1 MRARPELP
9 LPVQAGYATA
19 DVGLNCV
26 ETLLR
31 LYVLVFYTDAV
42 GLRADLAGYA
52 AAIAI
57 VWDAATDP
65 VMGAISD
72 RTRHRFGGR
81 RGWLPAGGA
90 LLALGMIAV
99 FWPPALDSQAE
110 KFGWLLLAYCF
121 LNTGMTV
128 LSVPYM
134 AMAGEMT
141 AQPSLRLSLFGW
153 RFAFANVGALLAAV
167 LPRAFLGENRTTVGA
182 LPAVSAVAAALAAA
196 TALVSWAATAR
207 VRFAAP
213 PLPRQSL
220 GAVFA
225 APFQCPSFGPLLLAY
240 VVANT
245 GIGVNAA
252 AFFYYYEHVLELPEV
267 KTLNVLAV
275 FMLVFTGSLAGW
287 VRLGRKWGK
296 RRPLVVGAAVLGIG
310 TTALYVLLPAG
321 AYGLVLALGAVGLG
335 SFVGCIVLIDAMLTD
350 VVDHD
355 WLRTRQWRSGQF
367 FGVWRFAGKLAR
379 ALSVVVVGV
388 VMDLAGYVPLASEQ
402 PSSVDAT
409 LVVLFG
415 PGVGGFFVL
424 AAWIL
429 GRYRFDDAAQAR
441 VRTLLA
447 RRRARVSSP
456 AVPLSPSS

>member
-1 MRARPELP
+1 MRSRPELP

-19 DVGLNCV
+19 DIGLNAV

-31 LYVLVFYTDAV
+31 LYVLVFYTDVV
-42 GLRADLAGYA
+42 GLDAMLASVA

-57 VWDAATDP
+57 VWDAVTDP
-65 VMGAISD
+65 VMGVISD

-81 RGWLPAGGA
+81 RGWLPLGGA
-90 LLALGMIAV
+90 LLGLGMLAV
-99 FWPPALDSQAE
+99 FWPPSFDGQAA

-141 AQPSLRLSLFGW
+141 EHPPVRLTLFGW
-153 RFAFANVGALLAAV
+153 RFVFANVGALLAAV
-167 LPRAFLGENRTTVGA
+167 LPRVFLAEGATTA
-182 LPAVSAVAAALAAA
+182 SSMPAVSAAAAALAVG

-207 VRFAAP
+207 VRFLTP
-213 PLPRQSL
+213 PLPRQPMAS
-220 GAVFA
+220 AFA
-225 APFQCPSFGPLLLAY
+225 APFACPSFRPLLGAY

-252 AFFYYYEHVLELPEV
+252 AFFYYYQHVLELPETA
-267 KTLNVLAV
+267 TLNVLAV
-275 FMLVFTGSLAGW
+275 FMVVFTASIGGW
-287 VRLGRKWGK
+287 VWLGK
-296 RRPLVVGAAVLGIG
+296 RFGKQRPLVVGAAVLGVG
-310 TTALYVLLPAG
+310 TTALYVAAPAG
-321 AYGLVLALGAVGLG
+321 AYTMVMACGAVGLG

-350 VVDHD
+350 VIDHD
-355 WLRTRQWRSGQF
+355 WLRTRQLRSGLF

-388 VMDLAGYVPLASEQ
+388 VIDAAGFVEGGSAQ
-402 PSSVDAT
+402 PASVDTA

-415 PGVGGFFVL
+415 PGVGGFFL
-424 AAWIL
+424 LTAWIL
-429 GRYRFDDAAQAR
+429 GRYRFDDRAQTR
-441 VRTLLA
+441 VRALLV
-447 RRRARVSSP
+447 RRTMRDG
-456 AVPLSPSS
+456 